1 MDSARTRGRPAT
13 GRGSAAA
20 SGGWLGG
27 GQLGYAVV
35 QQPDE
40 VDQRVQADIERHG
53 WHVVLVPP
61 EADSPG
67 WAHSIGLWERCRHP
81 ELLVFGSEPRQLGA
95 LVNALGER
103 VRGGRR
109 FEAGATESGVLAGL
123 PFAFRAVAPR
133 WTQVF
138 LGNAAWHYRSA
149 SFAALQG
156 FWPDRGGRF
165 PWNADCAPEVA
176 AEQPQLEHAELHRAL
191 PDRLLAA
198 LRREGAL

>member
-1 MDSARTRGRPAT
+1 M
-13 GRGSAAA
+13 
-20 SGGWLGG
+20 
-27 GQLGYAVV
+27 

-67 WAHSIGLWERCRHP
+67 WAHSIGLWERHQHP

-109 FEAGATESGVLAGL
+109 FAAGETEPGVLQGL

-133 WTQVF
+133 WTHVF
-138 LGNAAWHYRSA
+138 LGNAAWHYRSE
-149 SFAALQG
+149 SFPALQG
-156 FWPDRGGRF
+156 FWPDRARPLSVGRRLRARDGW
-165 PWNADCAPEVA
+165 PSSRSSRTPSCTWRSPNGCSRRCAA
-176 AEQPQLEHAELHRAL
+176 RAL
-191 PDRLLAA
+191 S
-198 LRREGAL
+198 RRFSCVRW

>member
-1 MDSARTRGRPAT
+1 
-13 GRGSAAA
+13 
-20 SGGWLGG
+20 
-27 GQLGYAVV
+27 V

-40 VDQRVQADIERHG
+40 DVDQRVAHDIARHG
-53 WHVVLVPP
+53 WHVVLIPP

-67 WAHSIGLWERCRHP
+67 WAHSIGLWQRFEHP

-109 FEAGATESGVLAGL
+109 FAADSEDAGVLEDL

-133 WTQVF
+133 WTNVF
-138 LGNAAWHYRSA
+138 LGNAAWHYRSER
-149 SFAALQG
+149 FPVLQG
-156 FWPDRGGRF
+156 FWPDREGRF
-165 PWNADCAPEVA
+165 PWDAACAAEVA
-176 AEQPQLEHAELHRAL
+176 AEQPQLAHAELHLAL

-198 LRREGAL
+198 LRRDGAL